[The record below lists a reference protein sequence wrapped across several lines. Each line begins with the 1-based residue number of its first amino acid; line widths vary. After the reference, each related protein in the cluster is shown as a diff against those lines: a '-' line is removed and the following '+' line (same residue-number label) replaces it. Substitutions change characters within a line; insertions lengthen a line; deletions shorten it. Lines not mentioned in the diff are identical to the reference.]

1 MKGKIHISKDG
12 VPRKCTAKGKCKLG
26 KHFDN
31 KEEAQEYADKL
42 NQETQENQAYID
54 NIAEHH
60 LNKIYETKHLD
71 DEVSFP
77 KKGDFSNTITGVD
90 SSGIYYD
97 GIKYREIYEKNI
109 QKNYK
114 RKKENLKN

>member
-12 VPRKCTAKGKCKLG
+12 VPRKCTAKGECKLG

-60 LNKIYETKHLD
+60 LNKIYHSL
-71 DEVSFP
+71 
-77 KKGDFSNTITGVD
+77 
-90 SSGIYYD
+90 
-97 GIKYREIYEKNI
+97 
-109 QKNYK
+109 
-114 RKKENLKN
+114 KKEIFQTR